1 MKLICLQAGHSN
13 TTTGSTGAPNEMAF
27 NVDIRNQVAG
37 ELRKRG
43 FEVATTDANA
53 DKDPA
58 ITKVDWDLFL
68 AIHYDADIYNTGGYF
83 VDYPEPS
90 TDGATTESQ
99 RICKVISAEYGKVTG
114 IVNHPERTNANT
126 RYYYLWKSLTAKTPC
141 NLIEC
146 GVGMHVPD
154 DWQILH
160 FDRPRVVE
168 AITRGI
174 CMAFGVNYDITPPTP
189 PVIPSTCEKD
199 LINCNENLSV
209 KSGIIK
215 QAKDILYGKGW
226 PWQKISKLK
235 ALLP

>member
-1 MKLICLQAGHSN
+1 MKICLQAGHEN
-13 TTTGSTGAPNEMAF
+13 TTTGSTGAPNEMSF

-37 ELRKRG
+37 ELRRRG

-53 DKDPA
+53 DKDPN

-68 AIHYDADIYNTGGYF
+68 AIHYDADVYGKGGYF
-83 VDYPEPS
+83 VDFPEPS
-90 TDGATTESQ
+90 TDGATKESQ
-99 RICKVISAEYGKVTG
+99 RICKVLSDEYGKVTG

-126 RYYYLWKSLTAKTPC
+126 RYYYLWKSLSAKTPC

-174 CMAFGVNYDITPPTP
+174 CTAFNVVYDLTPPP
-189 PVIPSTCEKD
+189 PVVVPSTCEKE
-199 LINCNENLSV
+199 LQSCNINLLQV
-209 KSGIIK
+209 SGQIK
-215 QAKDILYGKGW
+215 QAKDILYSKGFIW
-226 PWQKISKLK
+226 TKLNKLK
-235 ALLP
+235 ALLPK